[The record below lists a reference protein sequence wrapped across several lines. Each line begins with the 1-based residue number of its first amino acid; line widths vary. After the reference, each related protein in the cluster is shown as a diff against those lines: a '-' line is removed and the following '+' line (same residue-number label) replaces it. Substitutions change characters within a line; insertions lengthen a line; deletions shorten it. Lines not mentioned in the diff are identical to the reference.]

1 MFGGSF
7 NRLPFNRPASFSR
20 SIYSGGTVE
29 IVAEVFGSFKQEVR
43 GSGVVEIITETIGS
57 FLREM
62 LSIPEPIDITVEV
75 IGEFLREL
83 NGSGQPIEI
92 VVEVLGD
99 GYRTHTDSITFTG
112 VFAPGDKIIM
122 DSDRLKMTKNGQN
135 ALEEMTGDFFDLN
148 IGNNEIRYTD
158 DQGNRSVLA
167 RVTFPDKF
175 V

>member
-1 MFGGSF
+1 MFGGPF
-7 NRLPFNRPASFSR
+7 NRLPFNRPADFTR
-20 SIYSGGTVE
+20 TIYGGGTVN
-29 IVAEVFGSFKQEVR
+29 IDVEVLR
-43 GSGVVEIITETIGS
+43 C

-62 LSIPEPIDITVEV
+62 RSEPTIEV
-75 IGEFLREL
+75 
-83 NGSGQPIEI
+83 P
-92 VVEVLGD
+92 VEVLGAFVRQMVGVPD
-99 GYRTHTDSITFTG
+99 EIEVTVEVQSSFTREFQSQPEPVNITVQVLGNGYRTHTDTITFTG
-112 VFAPGDKIIM
+112 IFAPGDKIII

-158 DQGNRSVLA
+158 DQEERSILT